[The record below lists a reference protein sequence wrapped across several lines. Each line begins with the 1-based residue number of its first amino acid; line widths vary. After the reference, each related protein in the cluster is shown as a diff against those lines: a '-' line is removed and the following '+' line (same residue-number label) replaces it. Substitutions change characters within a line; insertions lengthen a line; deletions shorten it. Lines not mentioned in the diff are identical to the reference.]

1 MLSRSIKE
9 NINKTDKKNN
19 DNRTSRA
26 RDYLRNSM
34 VDLNHNKL
42 YNKFI
47 NKIKDPSQLA
57 SSHIGPTKTNI
68 DSVQLS
74 IYENNALKTDFNKIS
89 RKSMNLGYGIIRKK
103 GTKRVNKL
111 IVKYSEDERF
121 LHELLFKSLK
131 EINKNKG
138 NKGNISEKSKISEKS
153 EKSKKDFNNTDKNDK
168 KKGKAKFEEF
178 RNYIIRNQNSFN
190 QDFELFFDQ
199 IYNEGGDDIY
209 EVKKLE
215 NLIARYSVII
225 FFVLNNNFEEAHK
238 IFLLMLQENEKYID
252 LFEYKIYKSFSKLE
266 RKKNIFKLYPQT
278 AKPLFKIFS
287 SIIKFSITFNIT
299 RYRNKYLLKY
309 LSLHSLIYRIF
320 RKKYEIRGFT
330 SETKNNIKYW
340 FSINL
345 HYASYFSLK
354 NYCSLKIPLALSD
367 LILKVYKNVDES
379 ILSLTEKSLLVNTS
393 YNSSLIAY
401 VNGQNE
407 IALKNL
413 EKAKQRIISYYGD
426 KSPSILNP
434 NNYNNNIYN
443 NISNISLN
451 NLNENAFNNSF
462 SSCLKRIINEKHTIK
477 KKSLFSKNQRVPD
490 NYLNNSFIGTEDVI
504 HQILSNSNRK
514 NSIRMDGINSLFL
527 VELNKA
533 FNRSKSKK
541 FSINE
546 NNFVNFVNLQ
556 NEYDVGQKKTNEN
569 TSRISIMP
577 LLDIKNYN
585 IPKYIKNP
593 LLIKIE
599 LLMCEIEIDKKNY
612 YNAYEHIKTS
622 IVIMFM
628 MKHSI
633 EGKLYENFK
642 EEIRIMLT
650 YLNQIEELNDIKI
663 KKKQKSI
670 LKKKNKG
677 KNNSS
682 RTLVF
687 SSDKIIR
694 VDNNNTFSNFN
705 GNNYSNNDS
714 IDFSSEY
721 KNGFLSDEIEK
732 FIIFLNSLSIYQ
744 IKILNDFQPKTKNK
758 NDLPILFHGQF
769 KDSLTYSQRKALES
783 LHTMTLSRYMV
794 LEDPNKP
801 ILPSNIKFTFLNKK
815 HKDNKNKNDMNYNLN
830 VLATSNATKSIE
842 DESQNQND
850 TYPNFNEPMFYVIE
864 KTKEHEI
871 FQKII
876 MSEKCNADLRK
887 FFIKDYDF
895 VIKIIK
901 NLREDELEDIMNNP
915 QILVEPIK
923 KYIKNNKNYEKF
935 ISVGK
940 NRQCIQLN
948 NFNYLFRNSD
958 RESNINKK
966 LKTLINPKI
975 KRIKTTNY
983 NTNNFFSK
991 QENKEKNN
999 LTLSFNNI
1007 NK

>member
-1 MLSRSIKE
+1 MMLSRSIKE
-9 NINKTDKKNN
+9 NIIKSDKKNIN
-19 DNRTSRA
+19 DNRTSRV
-26 RDYLRNSM
+26 RDYMRNSM
-34 VDLNHNKL
+34 VDINHSKL
-42 YNKFI
+42 YKKFI
-47 NKIKDPSQLA
+47 NKIKDPSLIA
-57 SSHIGPTKTNI
+57 SCHLEPTKTNK
-68 DSVQLS
+68 DSAQLS
-74 IYENNALKTDFNKIS
+74 IYEEKVLKTDFNNIP
-89 RKSMNLGYGIIRKK
+89 RKSVNLGFGIIRKK
-103 GTKRVNKL
+103 GTKRVTKL
-111 IVKYSEDERF
+111 NIKFSEDERF
-121 LHELLFKSLK
+121 LRELLFKSLK
-131 EINKNKG
+131 EINKNKS
-138 NKGNISEKSKISEKS
+138 NKGNNTEKSKISEKS
-153 EKSKKDFNNTDKNDK
+153 EKSKDINNFDRNDK
-168 KKGKAKFEEF
+168 KMEKAKFEEF
-178 RNYIIRNQNSFN
+178 RNYIIKNQNNFN
-190 QDFELFFDQ
+190 QDFELFFRQ
-199 IYNEGGDDIY
+199 IYNENDDIF

-225 FFVLNNNFEEAHK
+225 FFVLKNNFEEAHK
-238 IFLLMLQENEKYID
+238 LFLLMLQENEKYID

-266 RKKNIFKLYPQT
+266 RKKNILKLYPKT

-287 SIIKFSITFNIT
+287 SIIKFSITFNLT
-299 RYRNKYLLKY
+299 RYKNKYLLKY
-309 LSLHSLIYRIF
+309 LSLHSLNYRIF

-345 HYASYFSLK
+345 HYASYFALY
-354 NYCSLKIPLALSD
+354 NYISLKIPLALSD

-379 ILSLTEKSLLVNTS
+379 LLNSTDKSLLVNTS

-407 IALKNL
+407 IALRNL
-413 EKAKQRIISYYGD
+413 EKTKQRIISYYGD

-443 NISNISLN
+443 NISNISLRN
-451 NLNENAFNNSF
+451 FNENAFNNSF
-462 SSCLKRIINEKHTIK
+462 SSSLKKIINRKNTIK
-477 KKSLFSKNQRVPD
+477 KKSLFSKYQRGAD
-490 NYLNNSFIGTEDVI
+490 NYLNNSIIGTEDVI

-527 VELNKA
+527 LEMNKA
-533 FNRSKSKK
+533 FNKSKSKK
-541 FSINE
+541 LSINE
-546 NNFVNFVNLQ
+546 NNLVNLINLK
-556 NEYDVGQKKTNEN
+556 NEYDVGQKNTNEY

-593 LLIKIE
+593 LLIKVE

-628 MKHSI
+628 MKHSM

-670 LKKKNKG
+670 LKKRNKG
-677 KNNSS
+677 KNNSN
-682 RTLVF
+682 RNLVF
-687 SSDKIIR
+687 SSDKLIK
-694 VDNNNTFSNFN
+694 VDNNNAFSNIKN
-705 GNNYSNNDS
+705 DKYSNNDS
-714 IDFSSEY
+714 IDFSSEF
-721 KNGFLSDEIEK
+721 KNGFFTDEIEK
-732 FIIFLNSLSIYQ
+732 FFIFLNSLSLYQ
-744 IKILNDFQPKTKNK
+744 IKILNDFQPTTKNK

-769 KDSLTYSQRKALES
+769 KDSLSIPQRKELEK
-783 LHTMTLSRYMV
+783 LHTMTLSRYMI
-794 LEDPNKP
+794 LEDPDKP
-801 ILPSNIKFTFLNKK
+801 IYPSNLRFTFLNKK
-815 HKDNKNKNDMNYNLN
+815 YKDDKNKNGLNNNLK
-830 VLATSNATKSIE
+830 VFTTSNNSKSLEEESE
-842 DESQNQND
+842 DQNN
-850 TYPNFNEPMFYVIE
+850 TCPNFDDPMFYIVE

-871 FQKII
+871 FQRII

-901 NLREDELEDIMNNP
+901 NLSEDELEDIMNNP
-915 QILVEPIK
+915 QILVNPIK
-923 KYIKNNKNYEKF
+923 TYIKNNKICEKF

-948 NFNYLFRNSD
+948 NYNYLFRNSD
-958 RESNINKK
+958 KEINININKK
-966 LKTLINPKI
+966 LKTPKI
-975 KRIKTTNY
+975 KKIQTSFY
-983 NTNNFFSK
+983 NTNDFSFLLK
-991 QENKEKNN
+991 KENNRDI
-999 LTLSFNNI
+999 SFNNI

>member
-9 NINKTDKKNN
+9 NIIKTDKKNN
-19 DNRTSRA
+19 DKRTSRA

-47 NKIKDPSQLA
+47 NKVKDPILLSSSQ
-57 SSHIGPTKTNI
+57 IGPAKTNI

-89 RKSMNLGYGIIRKK
+89 RKSMSLGYGIIRKK

-111 IVKYSEDERF
+111 NIKYSEDEKF
-121 LHELLFKSLK
+121 LRGLLFKSLK
-131 EINKNKG
+131 EINKNRG
-138 NKGNISEKSKISEKS
+138 NKGNNSEKSKISEKS
-153 EKSKKDFNNTDKNDK
+153 EKNKDINNTDKNEK
-168 KKGKAKFEEF
+168 KNKKEKFKEF
-178 RNYIIRNQNSFN
+178 RNYIIKNQNSFN
-190 QDFELFFDQ
+190 QDFELFFNQ
-199 IYNEGGDDIY
+199 IYNDSDDIF

-215 NLIARYSVII
+215 NLIARYSIII
-225 FFVLNNNFEEAHK
+225 FFVLKNNFEEAHK
-238 IFLLMLQENEKYID
+238 LFLLMLQENDKYID

-266 RKKNIFKLYPQT
+266 RKKNILKLYPQT
-278 AKPLFKIFS
+278 AKPLLKIFS
-287 SIIKFSITFNIT
+287 SIIKFSTIFNIT

-309 LSLHSLIYRIF
+309 LSLHSLNYRIF

-345 HYASYFSLK
+345 HYASYFSLY

-379 ILSLTEKSLLVNTS
+379 VLNLTEKSLLVNTS

-413 EKAKQRIISYYGD
+413 EKAKLRIISYYGD

-443 NISNISLN
+443 NISNISLS
-451 NLNENAFNNSF
+451 NLNENSFHNSF
-462 SSCLKRIINEKHTIK
+462 SSCLRRIINEKHTIK
-477 KKSLFSKNQRVPD
+477 KKSLFSKCQKGPD
-490 NYLNNSFIGTEDVI
+490 NYLNNSFIGTEDII

-527 VELNKA
+527 LELNKA
-533 FNRSKSKK
+533 FNKGQSKK
-541 FSINE
+541 LSINE
-546 NNFVNFVNLQ
+546 NNLANFINLKT
-556 NEYDVGQKKTNEN
+556 EYDVGKKKTNEN

-628 MKHSI
+628 MKHSM
-633 EGKLYENFK
+633 EDKLYENFK
-642 EEIRIMLT
+642 KEIRIMLT
-650 YLNQIEELNDIKI
+650 YLNQIEELNDLKI
-663 KKKQKSI
+663 QKKQKSI

-694 VDNNNTFSNFN
+694 VENNNTFSNIKDD
-705 GNNYSNNDS
+705 NYSNNDS
-714 IDFSSEY
+714 LDFSSEL
-721 KNGFLSDEIEK
+721 KIGFLSEEIEK
-732 FIIFLNSLSIYQ
+732 FFIFLNSLSLYQ

-758 NDLPILFHGQF
+758 NDLPILFHAQF
-769 KDSLTYSQRKALES
+769 KDSLTYSQRKVLES
-783 LHTMTLSRYMV
+783 LHTMTLSRYMI

-801 ILPSNIKFTFLNKK
+801 ILPSNIRFTILNRK

-830 VLATSNATKSIE
+830 VFATSNISKSLE
-842 DESQNQND
+842 DESERQND
-850 TYPNFNEPMFYVIE
+850 TYPNFNEPMFYVID

-923 KYIKNNKNYEKF
+923 KYIRNNKNYEKF

-958 RESNINKK
+958 KESNVNKK

-975 KRIKTTNY
+975 KRIKTSFY
-983 NTNNFFSK
+983 NSNNFSFCSIK
-991 QENKEKNN
+991 ENKVKKN
-999 LTLSFNNI
+999 LSFNNY
-1007 NK
+1007 K